1 MEAFMNLL
9 SKEEKMIKNSQIP
22 SEFYKKYNVKKG
34 LRDINGK
41 GVLAGLTNISAIH
54 SFDKE
59 GNQIPGILEY
69 RAYNIK
75 DIINDLRK
83 ENRFGFEEMTYQ
95 LLFGELPTANELQE
109 FQNLLA
115 SMRTLPEF
123 FVRETILTNP
133 SSDVM
138 NSMSRCIL
146 ALASYDEKVS
156 DISIEN
162 VLEQSF
168 GLIADF
174 PLLAI
179 YSYQSYVHYFKKE
192 SLYIHYPDPK

>member
-9 SKEEKMIKNSQIP
+9 SKEKKMIKNSQIP

-83 ENRFGFEEMTYQ
+83 ENRFGFEEMTYL

-115 SMRTLPEF
+115 SRRTLPEF

-179 YSYQSYVHYFKKE
+179 YSYQSYIHYFKKE

>member
-1 MEAFMNLL
+1 MNLL

-83 ENRFGFEEMTYQ
+83 ENRFGFEEMTYL

-115 SMRTLPEF
+115 SRRTLPEF

-162 VLEQSF
+162 VLEQSL

-192 SLYIHYPDPK
+192 KSLYPLS

>member
-1 MEAFMNLL
+1 MNLL

-75 DIINDLRK
+75 P
-83 ENRFGFEEMTYQ
+83 E
-95 LLFGELPTANELQE
+95 LLVNFIG
-109 FQNLLA
+109 
-115 SMRTLPEF
+115 
-123 FVRETILTNP
+123 
-133 SSDVM
+133 
-138 NSMSRCIL
+138 
-146 ALASYDEKVS
+146 K
-156 DISIEN
+156 
-162 VLEQSF
+162 
-168 GLIADF
+168 
-174 PLLAI
+174 
-179 YSYQSYVHYFKKE
+179 
-192 SLYIHYPDPK
+192 

>member
-1 MEAFMNLL
+1 MNLL

-83 ENRFGFEEMTYQ
+83 ENRFGFEEMTYL

-115 SMRTLPEF
+115 SRRTLPEF
-123 FVRETILTNP
+123 FIRETILTNP

>member
-83 ENRFGFEEMTYQ
+83 ENRFGFEEMTYL

-115 SMRTLPEF
+115 SRRTLPEF
-123 FVRETILTNP
+123 FIRETILTNP

-179 YSYQSYVHYFKKE
+179 YSYQSYVHYFKKKVFI
-192 SLYIHYPDPK
+192 SIILIQK

>member
-83 ENRFGFEEMTYQ
+83 ENRFGFEEMTYL

-115 SMRTLPEF
+115 SRRTLPEF

-192 SLYIHYPDPK
+192 SLYIHYFETK

>member
-1 MEAFMNLL
+1 
-9 SKEEKMIKNSQIP
+9 
-22 SEFYKKYNVKKG
+22 
-34 LRDINGK
+34 
-41 GVLAGLTNISAIH
+41 
-54 SFDKE
+54 
-59 GNQIPGILEY
+59 
-69 RAYNIK
+69 
-75 DIINDLRK
+75 
-83 ENRFGFEEMTYQ
+83 MTYL

-115 SMRTLPEF
+115 SRRTLPEF

-179 YSYQSYVHYFKKE
+179 YSYQSYVHYFKKKVFI
-192 SLYIHYPDPK
+192 SIILIQNDDR

>member
-1 MEAFMNLL
+1 MNLL

-83 ENRFGFEEMTYQ
+83 ENRFGFEEMTYL

-115 SMRTLPEF
+115 SRRTLPEF

-192 SLYIHYPDPK
+192 SLYILSLIHI

>member
-1 MEAFMNLL
+1 
-9 SKEEKMIKNSQIP
+9 
-22 SEFYKKYNVKKG
+22 
-34 LRDINGK
+34 
-41 GVLAGLTNISAIH
+41 
-54 SFDKE
+54 
-59 GNQIPGILEY
+59 
-69 RAYNIK
+69 
-75 DIINDLRK
+75 
-83 ENRFGFEEMTYQ
+83 
-95 LLFGELPTANELQE
+95 
-109 FQNLLA
+109 
-115 SMRTLPEF
+115 
-123 FVRETILTNP
+123 
-133 SSDVM
+133 M

>member
-34 LRDINGK
+34 LRDIKGN

-83 ENRFGFEEMTYQ
+83 ENRFGFEEMTYL

-115 SMRTLPEF
+115 SRRTLP
-123 FVRETILTNP
+123 
-133 SSDVM
+133 
-138 NSMSRCIL
+138 
-146 ALASYDEKVS
+146 
-156 DISIEN
+156 
-162 VLEQSF
+162 
-168 GLIADF
+168 
-174 PLLAI
+174 
-179 YSYQSYVHYFKKE
+179 
-192 SLYIHYPDPK
+192 

>member
-22 SEFYKKYNVKKG
+22 SEFYKKYNVKEG

-83 ENRFGFEEMTYQ
+83 ENRFGFEEMTYL

-115 SMRTLPEF
+115 SRRTLPEF